1 MTASSE
7 SVMEPDAPALSKKT
21 EVTGPR
27 GWYTVFVLALVA
39 MLGQI
44 DRGAIS
50 LMVQPMKRDLDLS
63 DTQVSLL
70 IGFAF
75 TFFYAI
81 FGPPISRIA
90 DRGMRRGVIA
100 SSLAIWS
107 VGTSLC
113 GLAQNFWGFFAARG
127 VVGAAESGS
136 SPASLS
142 MIANVI
148 PRNRLPRAFAIY
160 NAGVMGGMALSLVV
174 GGVLL
179 GMFSHIE
186 PFHVAGIGI
195 IRDWQIV
202 FMLLGIPGLLVATLV
217 MMTVPEPQIKAGHK
231 PKGYPIREVFAFIWA
246 NRAMHIPLLLGVLI
260 MSMQTFGINAW
271 GPAFY
276 ERTYGWGPEIAGP
289 WLGGV
294 SLGTTLV
301 GLVIGAKFAEWM
313 GERYDSANL
322 RVLFVAQITSIPFVA
337 AAPLMP
343 TPELALLLT
352 GTGGILAGMGG
363 PAYNAALQLSTPN
376 QMRGQINALYLF
388 TIAAVGGG
396 LGPLI
401 VALLTDFVAQSEDL
415 LRYVLVGF
423 RLVLGP
429 IDAILIFI
437 AIRHYGKA
445 FRQRIDEGE

>member
-1 MTASSE
+1 
-7 SVMEPDAPALSKKT
+7 
-21 EVTGPR
+21 
-27 GWYTVFVLALVA
+27 
-39 MLGQI
+39 
-44 DRGAIS
+44 
-50 LMVQPMKRDLDLS
+50 
-63 DTQVSLL
+63 
-70 IGFAF
+70 
-75 TFFYAI
+75 
-81 FGPPISRIA
+81 
-90 DRGMRRGVIA
+90 
-100 SSLAIWS
+100 
-107 VGTSLC
+107 
-113 GLAQNFWGFFAARG
+113 
-127 VVGAAESGS
+127 
-136 SPASLS
+136 
-142 MIANVI
+142 
-148 PRNRLPRAFAIY
+148 
-160 NAGVMGGMALSLVV
+160 
-174 GGVLL
+174 
-179 GMFSHIE
+179 
-186 PFHVAGIGI
+186 
-195 IRDWQIV
+195 
-202 FMLLGIPGLLVATLV
+202 
-217 MMTVPEPQIKAGHK
+217 
-231 PKGYPIREVFAFIWA
+231 
-246 NRAMHIPLLLGVLI
+246 
-260 MSMQTFGINAW
+260 
-271 GPAFY
+271 
-276 ERTYGWGPEIAGP
+276 
-289 WLGGV
+289 
-294 SLGTTLV
+294 
-301 GLVIGAKFAEWM
+301 M